1 VAIDQIEHIAGAVL
15 ALDPEPVVR
24 YRLLRDVLR

>member
-1 VAIDQIEHIAGAVL
+1 MVIDRLEHTAL
-15 ALDPEPVVR
+15 ANLARDPGPVVR